1 MYLLDAN
8 VLIYAFRADSPFHAP
23 CRRWLE
29 DTLNKGERIGRG
41 KNRHGGG
48 GGARLPPHQ
57 HPALP
62 GGQSQPLAFL
72 RALKALPNWER
83 VEPGPGHLGI
93 LQALAEGLGLRGN
106 DLNDAYLAALALE
119 RGAVLVSADK
129 GFARFPGLLW
139 LNPLEGA

>member
-8 VLIYAFRADSPFHAP
+8 VLIYAFREDSPFHAP

-29 DTLNKGERIGRG
+29 EVLSQGERIGTAEVVELAFLRI
-41 KNRHGGG
+41 NTLPSL
-48 GGARLPPHQ
+48 GAKASPLPETF
-57 HPALP
+57 
-62 GGQSQPLAFL
+62 AFL

-93 LQALAEGLGLRGN
+93 LQVLAEGLGLRGN

>member
-1 MYLLDAN
+1 M
-8 VLIYAFRADSPFHAP
+8 
-23 CRRWLE
+23 
-29 DTLNKGERIGRG
+29 
-41 KNRHGGG
+41 
-48 GGARLPPHQ
+48 
-57 HPALP
+57 
-62 GGQSQPLAFL
+62 
-72 RALKALPNWER
+72 
-83 VEPGPGHLGI
+83 EPGPGHLGI